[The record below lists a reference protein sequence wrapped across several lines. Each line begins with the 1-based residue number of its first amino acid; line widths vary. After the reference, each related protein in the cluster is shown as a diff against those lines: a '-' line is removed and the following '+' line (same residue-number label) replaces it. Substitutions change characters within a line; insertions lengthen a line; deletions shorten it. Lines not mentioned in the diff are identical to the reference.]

1 MSRVQILSSLPITAQ
16 KSSNEESIL
25 DLSFFNKIGH
35 TYNSEIYDILRYS
48 IYVQNQFGFKNV
60 LFLAFSFFLEKIRK
74 ELLVQYGRTWVSKT
88 QCRRFKSYRAWC
100 HSCLLDC
107 VKIPFFANNWAA
119 IWIRPP
125 AYESKKEV
133 SQKKEMLINQK
144 SNWSPRLY
152 CK

>member
-1 MSRVQILSSLPITAQ
+1 MSRVQILSSLPITALL
-16 KSSNEESIL
+16 SSNEESIL

-35 TYNSEIYDILRYS
+35 TYNSEIYDILWYS
-48 IYVQNQFGFKNV
+48 IYVQNTKSIRV
-60 LFLAFSFFLEKIRK
+60 KECPLSSLFVFLEKTRK
-74 ELLVQYGRTWVSKT
+74 ALLVQFGRTWVSKT

-107 VKIPFFANNWAA
+107 VKIPLFANNWAA

-133 SQKKEMLINQK
+133 SQKKK
-144 SNWSPRLY
+144 R
-152 CK
+152 C